1 MSPNALLIF
10 LERPSL
16 PSSPFA
22 LTMMP
27 IEEFAAKLRPIQ
39 YDKCRY
45 TDRWRVK
52 AVSCRVGDFR
62 RVATRYEQTLQK
74 LPLSRQFSDC
84 NNLQVPI
91 ESEP

>member
-1 MSPNALLIF
+1 
-10 LERPSL
+10 
-16 PSSPFA
+16 
-22 LTMMP
+22 MMP

-62 RVATRYEQTLQK
+62 RIATR
-74 LPLSRQFSDC
+74 
-84 NNLQVPI
+84 
-91 ESEP
+91 